1 MTVADYLVAYL
12 KAAGVK
18 NIYGFPGTP
27 LLPFL
32 EAIRK
37 QDDIKWILT
46 RHENAAALAAAA
58 NAKLTGE
65 LSVCVSTSGPGVLQ
79 TVCGVMD
86 AHLDGAPL
94 LALTGMVPTAN
105 QGHWE
110 FQDINQTSLYSALL
124 PFSASCINPFQ
135 MPALL
140 RNAIGYS
147 IKNNCATHLSLSQDV
162 LAATIDENSAYY
174 AIDPKRIPVKVK
186 LLSPPQEAL
195 NIAAG
200 QIDSYKQV
208 VIVIGNRAVCCGD
221 AIELL
226 AQKINAPIITTLDAK
241 GIVNEDSPNC
251 LGVLGIFGF
260 PAVETTKMM
269 LSDADLVLA
278 FGVDTL
284 KPFLT
289 NDHDTQVRDLI
300 ECEPDFASLSQ
311 NYHRRGTLIGNL
323 GAIAEGLAERLQHKM
338 SRGVIDHFV
347 EERNEGKQKLLEFV
361 KGHYHKE
368 YVHPISFFMALNK
381 YQNEGQIYG
390 VDTGAHTVWLGQYL
404 TIAHKQ
410 RLLVSSRLGTM
421 GFCLPALI
429 AARLER
435 PDATQV
441 IGICGDGGFAMTSPE
456 LATAVQYQL
465 PIILIVFVNKVLQNV
480 MAQQPVA
487 FGTDLY
493 NPDIVAL
500 AKAYGCEAALLDGT
514 SDIDAVLQEAF
525 KPRKVPFVISMLC
538 DPYLD
543 VPLSKWHV
551 SPGF

>member
-1 MTVADYLVAYL
+1 MTVADYLVSYL

-18 NIYGFPGTP
+18 HIYGFPGMP

-37 QDDIKWILT
+37 DGEIEWILT

-58 NAKLTGE
+58 HAKLTGE
-65 LSVCVSTSGPGVLQ
+65 IGVCVSTSGPGVLQ

-110 FQDINQTSLYSALL
+110 FQDINQTSLYSSLL
-124 PFSASCINPFQ
+124 PFSASCVNPLQ

-140 RNAIGYS
+140 RNAIGYA
-147 IKNNCATHLSLSQDV
+147 IKNQCATHLSLSQDV
-162 LAATIDENSAYY
+162 LATEIDEHSHYFS
-174 AIDPKRIPVKVK
+174 IDPKRIPVPVK

-200 QIDSYKQV
+200 QIDSYNQV
-208 VIVIGNRAVCCGD
+208 VIVVGNRAICCGD
-221 AIELL
+221 AIEAL
-226 AQKINAPIITTLDAK
+226 AKKINAPIITTLDAK
-241 GIVNEDSPNC
+241 GIIDESSDNC

-260 PAVETTKMM
+260 PAVETTKKM

-289 NDHDTQVRDLI
+289 NEHDAQVRDLI

-311 NYHRRGTLIGNL
+311 HYHRRGTLIGNIR
-323 GAIAEGLAERLQHKM
+323 AIAEGLAQRLQHKM
-338 SRGVIDHFV
+338 DRGVIEHFV
-347 EERNEGKQKLLEFV
+347 EERVTSKNKLLASIEQHRN
-361 KGHYHKE
+361 GQ
-368 YVHPISFFMALNK
+368 YVHPVTFFMALNK
-381 YQNEGQIYG
+381 LQNSQQVYC
-390 VDTGAHTVWLGQYL
+390 VDTGGHTVWLGQYL
-404 TIAHKQ
+404 SINHQQ
-410 RLLVSSRLGTM
+410 RLLVSARLGTM
-421 GFCLPALI
+421 GFCIPALI
-429 AARLER
+429 AARLDR
-435 PDATQV
+435 PDASQV
-441 IGICGDGGFAMTSPE
+441 IGVCGDGGFAMTNPE
-456 LATAVQYQL
+456 LATAVQYG
-465 PIILIVFVNKVLQNV
+465 ISFILIVFNNSVLQNV
-480 MAQQPVA
+480 KAQQPVP
-487 FGTDLY
+487 FGTSFH

-500 AKAYGCEAALLDGT
+500 AKAYGCEAASIDGT
-514 SDIDAVLQEAF
+514 TDIDAVLQEAF
-525 KPRKVPFVISMLC
+525 KPRKVPFIINLMC
-538 DPYLD
+538 DPDLP
-543 VPLSKWHV
+543 VPLSKWQV